1 MANFNQGYVKIVGKN
16 LLKINMIC
24 LINLLIY
31 SLFHFAAEYEL
42 RCMRNAL
49 DMGENEEIVDIAKR
63 FFRVC
68 LLVIIKLH
76 CC

>member
-1 MANFNQGYVKIVGKN
+1 
-16 LLKINMIC
+16 MIC

-68 LLVIIKLH
+68 
-76 CC
+76 